1 MEEHMTK
8 NIKFSNSELIDKL
21 IVSQIKQVMKNK
33 NYKEYENGISS
44 IIKEINL
51 NIRNKKIYLDSK
63 LINLIIALSQ
73 LNTFI
78 WLLRDKVRES
88 NKNLDNNIR
97 LSHQLNAL
105 RNKVK
110 NRLITYLD
118 GEKDSQKKTNV
129 NKEDLKGWKY
139 SIVED

>member
-1 MEEHMTK
+1 MTK

-21 IVSQIKQVMKNK
+21 IVSQIKQVIKNK
-33 NYKEYENGISS
+33 NYKEFEKGISS
-44 IIKEINL
+44 IIKEIDL

-73 LNTFI
+73 INTFI
-78 WLLRDKVRES
+78 WLLRDKVSVS
-88 NKNLDNNIR
+88 NKNLDNNIK

-118 GEKDSQKKTNV
+118 GGKGSQKKTNV

>member
-1 MEEHMTK
+1 MTK

>member
-1 MEEHMTK
+1 MTK

-44 IIKEINL
+44 IIKAINL

-73 LNTFI
+73 INTFI

>member
-1 MEEHMTK
+1 MTK

-118 GEKDSQKKTNV
+118 GEKDSQKK
-129 NKEDLKGWKY
+129 NKCK
-139 SIVED
+139 

>member
-1 MEEHMTK
+1 M
-8 NIKFSNSELIDKL
+8 
-21 IVSQIKQVMKNK
+21 
-33 NYKEYENGISS
+33 
-44 IIKEINL
+44 
-51 NIRNKKIYLDSK
+51 
-63 LINLIIALSQ
+63 
-73 LNTFI
+73 
-78 WLLRDKVRES
+78 RES

>member
-1 MEEHMTK
+1 MTK

-51 NIRNKKIYLDSK
+51 NIRNKKIYKDSK
-63 LINLIIALSQ
+63 LNNLIIALSQ
-73 LNTFI
+73 INTFI